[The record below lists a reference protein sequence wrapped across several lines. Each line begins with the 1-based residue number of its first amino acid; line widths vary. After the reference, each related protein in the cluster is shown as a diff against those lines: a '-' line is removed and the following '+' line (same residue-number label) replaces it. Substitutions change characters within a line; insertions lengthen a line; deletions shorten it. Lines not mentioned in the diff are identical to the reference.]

1 MAPPEGPA
9 GRGISRR
16 GALGGALAG
25 AAGIAAGRV
34 GGAAA
39 SERRRR
45 RRRDVI
51 VVGAGFA
58 GLSAARE
65 VARAGRSVVVLEARD
80 RVGGR
85 ILNHDI
91 GHGKVVEIGGQWVG
105 PTQDRVLALID
116 ELGLKTFDTYVDG
129 KSVYWRNGD
138 RSLYEGAIPPASPT
152 SLVEVLTT
160 INDLNQKAATVPP
173 DAPWKAPQ
181 AAEWDAQTFD
191 TYLRDAALTTEA
203 RELVELGIA
212 SVFSAEPRDLSLL
225 FVLFYIATAAGD
237 FNLLIDTAGGAQE
250 KRIVG
255 GSQRIALRLAA
266 QLGRAVELEQPVR
279 AIRRESSGVVVRTR
293 TDTWTGKRVIVTVP
307 PALVGA
313 IRFQPGLPPNR
324 AQLDQRVPMGT
335 VMKCMAI
342 YDRPFW
348 REEGLSGMATSNE
361 GPVRLTFDNS
371 PPDGTPGVLLGFI
384 EGQAARDM
392 ADADRGER
400 RGAVLDCFARY
411 FGPKAKSDVRDYVDK
426 SWAKD
431 RWSGGCYVG
440 VTPPGVL
447 VGYRN
452 AIRNRIGPIHWAGTE
467 TADEWAGYMDGAID
481 SGLRAAGEVLDR
493 I

>member
-1 MAPPEGPA
+1 MSDEQ
-9 GRGISRR
+9 RGISRR
-16 GALGGALAG
+16 GAIGGALAG

-34 GGAAA
+34 AGASGA
-39 SERRRR
+39 ERRRKR
-45 RRRDVI
+45 KRDVI
-51 VVGAGFA
+51 VVGAGLA

-65 VARAGRSVVVLEARD
+65 VAAAGHSVVVLEARD

-85 ILNHDI
+85 TLNRDI
-91 GHGKVVEIGGQWVG
+91 GHGEIVEIGGQWVG

-116 ELGLKTFDTYVDG
+116 ELGLKTFDTYIDG
-129 KSVYWRNGD
+129 KSVYWRDGV
-138 RSLYEGAIPPASPT
+138 RKLYEGPIPPADGA
-152 SLVEVLTT
+152 SLVELLTT
-160 INDLNQKAATVPP
+160 INDLNAKAATVPP

-181 AAEWDAQTFD
+181 ADEWDGQTFE
-191 TYLRDAALTTEA
+191 TYLNDLALTTEA
-203 RELVELGIA
+203 RELVELAIA

-255 GSQRIALRLAA
+255 GSQRIALRLAK
-266 QLGRAVELEQPVR
+266 QLGRAVELGQPVR
-279 AIRRESSGVVVRTR
+279 TIRRTKSGVVVRTR
-293 TDTWTGKRVIVTVP
+293 SDTWSAKRVIVTVP

-313 IRFQPGLPPNR
+313 IRFQPPLPPNR
-324 AQLDQRVPMGT
+324 AQFDQRVPMGT

-348 REEGLSGMATSNE
+348 RDEGLSGMATSNT
-361 GPVRLTFDNS
+361 GPVQLTFDNS
-371 PPDGTPGVLLGFI
+371 PPDGKPGVLLGFI

-392 ADADRGER
+392 ANASADDR
-400 RGAVLDCFARY
+400 RAAVLDCFARY
-411 FGPKAKSDVRDYVDK
+411 WGPEAKSGVRDYVDK

-431 RWSGGCYVG
+431 PWSRGCYVG
-440 VTPPGVL
+440 FTPPGVL

-452 AIRNRIGPIHWAGTE
+452 AIRRPVGPIHWAGTE
-467 TADEWAGYMDGAID
+467 TAEEWAGYMDGAID
-481 SGLRAAGEVLDR
+481 SGLRAADEVLGE